1 MKMVSSQSALFR
13 FLTFPHAGGTVYIW
27 RSHCVC
33 FYWIFGCAS
42 HQIFNRIIWC
52 FRQSAVNHGLSRGC
66 TPAGPPQCC
75 EDVAYFRRCCRC
87 IFTMKVVFQ
96 RDVFK
101 KIGFPPAIVLFF
113 LKKNSCAL
121 ALSRRIALLLLPVDR
136 QLCIVPRFRQ
146 SICRV
151 ETLKTPHPTC
161 PSMFEIFQ
169 QLILQVFLGGS
180 WLFPPLPC
188 WFHYFK
194 VFHDCSNPLGWENTF
209 VASSMSPTSG
219 PANVAVLFLFLLSFS
234 VFPPYFP
241 FFSLWCCFG
250 WYDWLYDEF
259 QLLKMCFVV
268 DCQQTRPFFTLL
280 CLEIELLKHRLRF
293 LPFFFQPVCVGNLVQ
308 FS

>member
-101 KIGFPPAIVLFF
+101 KNWFSSRNCVVFSQEKLLRFGTFTPNCAPLASSRPAALYSAALQTEYLPRGNFE
-113 LKKNSCAL
+113 NSTSD
-121 ALSRRIALLLLPVDR
+121 LSLDVWNFSATYSAGIFGR
-136 QLCIVPRFRQ
+136 QLTVSPSSVLISLFQ
-146 SICRV
+146 SVSR
-151 ETLKTPHPTC
+151 
-161 PSMFEIFQ
+161 
-169 QLILQVFLGGS
+169 LQ
-180 WLFPPLPC
+180 
-188 WFHYFK
+188 
-194 VFHDCSNPLGWENTF
+194 
-209 VASSMSPTSG
+209 
-219 PANVAVLFLFLLSFS
+219 
-234 VFPPYFP
+234 
-241 FFSLWCCFG
+241 
-250 WYDWLYDEF
+250 
-259 QLLKMCFVV
+259 
-268 DCQQTRPFFTLL
+268 
-280 CLEIELLKHRLRF
+280 
-293 LPFFFQPVCVGNLVQ
+293 
-308 FS
+308 